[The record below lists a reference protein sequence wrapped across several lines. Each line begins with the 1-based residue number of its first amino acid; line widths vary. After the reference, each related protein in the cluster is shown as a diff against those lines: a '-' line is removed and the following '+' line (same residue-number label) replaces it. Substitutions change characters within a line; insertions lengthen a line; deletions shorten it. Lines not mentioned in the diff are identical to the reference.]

1 FSTIVPQLQKG
12 VLCLIARI
20 KFFAKF
26 IVKKVMKI
34 LCVFV
39 VNTLKSRF
47 LTDVVGKFFRQ
58 NMVFT
63 AAKLYK
69 YSFSFFRD
77 FFELD
82 CSIYKEYIFI
92 QLFMRISFQD
102 IALFALSFSLL
113 FSSCRKEETQLIT
126 PPEDETLAINSPVVN
141 LIKQTISNDG
151 SVDNI
156 IDNANCFKV
165 KLPVTVGANN
175 IEIEVNSEM
184 DYETIEDVFAEL
196 DDDEDIIEIYFPITI
211 ILEDYSLVNINNY
224 SELSNFSS
232 NCNGETIADD
242 DIECVDFQYPF
253 SVSVFKSE
261 NEIIDTATFTYDED
275 FYLFIAE
282 IAQYDIVTMDFPIAV
297 SLSDGTNTNV
307 QNLNELQAILETY
320 RDSCDEDDDNNYND
334 DDCNECTTSQL
345 AAYLTGCQNWIVDRL
360 RRDESTNTEDYYDG
374 YVFNFYT

>member
-1 FSTIVPQLQKG
+1 
-12 VLCLIARI
+12 
-20 KFFAKF
+20 
-26 IVKKVMKI
+26 
-34 LCVFV
+34 
-39 VNTLKSRF
+39 
-47 LTDVVGKFFRQ
+47 
-58 NMVFT
+58 
-63 AAKLYK
+63 
-69 YSFSFFRD
+69 
-77 FFELD
+77 
-82 CSIYKEYIFI
+82 
-92 QLFMRISFQD
+92 

-113 FSSCRKEETQLIT
+113 FSSCRKEETQLIE
-126 PPEDETLAINSPVVN
+126 PPEEETLAINSPVVN

-165 KLPVTVGANN
+165 KLPVTVAANN

-184 DYETIEDVFAEL
+184 DYETIEDVFDEL

-211 ILEDYSLVNINNY
+211 IFEDYSEVSINNY
-224 SELSNFSS
+224 AELSGFSA
-232 NCNGETIADD
+232 NCNGENIADD
-242 DIECVDFQYPF
+242 DIECVDLLYPI
-253 SVSVFKSE
+253 SVSIFNSE

-320 RDSCDEDDDNNYND
+320 RDSCDEDDDHNYND

-360 RRDESTNTEDYYDG
+360 RRDDSGNQEDYYDG
-374 YVFNFYT
+374 YVFNFYTDGTVVSTFSIWTYEGTWEAAGTANNIVVVIDIPTLPDCNNEWLLHEIEENSGETKIDFILGEDQIRYVNDCN